1 VNDKTEIALKSDKAL
16 HHEDVCGVLL
26 ISTLNGSSFHVPA
39 ALTFHGTMGESQ
51 SRCGTLSWYPGVNV
65 IVDLGKKYFVTRLC
79 CCRR

>member
-39 ALTFHGTMGESQ
+39 ALFRGKIPGTNLIGWELWRREKS
-51 SRCGTLSWYPGVNV
+51 
-65 IVDLGKKYFVTRLC
+65 VTATEI
-79 CCRR
+79 